1 MDVDFSSKSSPS
13 ISSPSLPLSLCDIS
27 HSLSELSPF
36 LSLLR
41 SLFLSLA
48 LSLSCARAH
57 SLLSLSRTRICMAS
71 EQDQELD
78 EQEEQV

>member
-27 HSLSELSPF
+27 HSLSD